1 MTTPEFLEHL
11 SRPSP
16 YLDPFVADIPA
27 EHRGAAL
34 RMMVLSL
41 IRAHSNC
48 GVELPEWL
56 RRAAEEGAPSHRE
69 GGPAAGNEAI
79 EAPEPD

>member
-1 MTTPEFLEHL
+1 
-11 SRPSP
+11 
-16 YLDPFVADIPA
+16 
-27 EHRGAAL
+27 
-34 RMMVLSL
+34 MMVLSL